1 MLEILFENKSLF
13 ILKNKVYLYKKLI
26 YIYIYIYIYIS
37 KKPPQR
43 LNT

>member
-26 YIYIYIYIYIS
+26 YIYIYIKKTSSKIKYIIT
-37 KKPPQR
+37 K
-43 LNT
+43 

>member
-26 YIYIYIYIYIS
+26 YIYIYQ

>member
-26 YIYIYIYIYIS
+26 YIYIYIYQ

>member
-26 YIYIYIYIYIS
+26 YIYIS